1 MVKELLW
8 KCFTENEGE
17 TDLLIKNRFNNLE
30 SPYAVYLEGEVGAG
44 KTYICQKVAEL
55 KGVNCLTSSSFLNFN
70 IYYGKNKIIHADY
83 YYNKKPCEFFYNNIF
98 EEIDEDT
105 IFLSEWSPE
114 CFELSI
120 NQYALNISVVNGSYR
135 LVSFYSI

>member
-1 MVKELLW
+1 M
-8 KCFTENEGE
+8 
-17 TDLLIKNRFNNLE
+17 LI
-30 SPYAVYLEGEVGAG
+30 
-44 KTYICQKVAEL
+44 II
-55 KGVNCLTSSSFLNFN
+55 TS
-70 IYYGKNKIIHADY
+70 HR
-83 YYNKKPCEFFYNNIF
+83 PCEFFYNNIF

-120 NQYALNISVVNGSYR
+120 NQYVLNISVVNGSYR